1 MKTATVV
8 GILLVVLGLAALGY
22 QRFSYTTKEKVLDVG
37 PIEATKETTRTVP
50 LPPVVGAIALI
61 GGVGLIASG
70 ARGRSTGL

>member
-50 LPPVVGAIALI
+50 LPPVVGAIALL
-61 GGVGLIASG
+61 GGVGLIASA
-70 ARGRSTGL
+70 ARGRGAGL

>member
-1 MKTATVV
+1 MRTATVV

-61 GGVGLIASG
+61 GGVGLIAVS
-70 ARGRSTGL
+70 ARGRADL